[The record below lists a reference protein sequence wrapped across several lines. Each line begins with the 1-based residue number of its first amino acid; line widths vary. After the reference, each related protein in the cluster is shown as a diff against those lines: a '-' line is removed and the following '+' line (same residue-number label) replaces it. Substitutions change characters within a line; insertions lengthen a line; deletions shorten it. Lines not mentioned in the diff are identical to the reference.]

1 MDIGSVLL
9 IFALMILVALYISRP
24 IFEGK
29 AVHIS
34 ADEHE
39 LSMLL
44 AERDRVINALNELE
58 FDNNLGK
65 VPEGDYPDRR
75 KALMQY
81 GANIL
86 QQLDENFPDPDSTFN
101 LETDTAPGK
110 SLKKLTHQDDDLEAM
125 IATRRRSRAE
135 KTGGFCPQCGHTVQQ
150 SDRFCPKCGAVLD

>member
-9 IFALMILVALYISRP
+9 ILALFILVALYISRP
-24 IFEGK
+24 IFEGH
-29 AVHIS
+29 AVQVG

-58 FDNNLGK
+58 FDNDLGK

-86 QQLDENFPDPDSTFN
+86 QQLDENFPETESGIN
-101 LETDTAPGK
+101 LDADELPSK
-110 SLKKLTHQDDDLEAM
+110 SLKKLTHQDDDLESM
-125 IATRRRSRAE
+125 IAARRRSRAE
-135 KTGGFCPQCGHTVQQ
+135 KTGGFCPQCGHAVQQ
-150 SDRFCPKCGAVLD
+150 SDRFCPKCGSDLT